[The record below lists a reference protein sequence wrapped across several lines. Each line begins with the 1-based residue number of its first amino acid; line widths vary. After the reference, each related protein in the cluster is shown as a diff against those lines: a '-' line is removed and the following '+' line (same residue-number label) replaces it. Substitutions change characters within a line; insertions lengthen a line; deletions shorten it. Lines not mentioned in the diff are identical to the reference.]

1 MEEAET
7 ETQNATPACSPDW
20 HFRARATPAAIID
33 KHNGRAKQR
42 KKKKKKSPAGAIP
55 IAVARSPPTSSP
67 SLPLPPPPPLSIMHG
82 NTTVILSSLLLSL
95 ASFAFSYNSGIY
107 PVVRASL
114 SRPATDPSL
123 LTDDAFQ
130 LSHLLVSVLSAA
142 LAAPALC
149 DRLGRRITMLL
160 AAVLLTLAGA
170 IQSSSDGI
178 VHYFVGRITNAIAGG
193 TMWVAVFLYEVE
205 VVPKKWRGAAICLQ
219 VGRIGVGIRIG
230 PACWQVMS
238 NEHAE
243 LIVARSYGG
252 GGAILCVGVYLI
264 PSSPRWLLSRG
275 RDQAALIVLAK
286 LRADGDPG
294 APDVVDEYDGVK
306 RMVNPDRQERAQWA
320 DLLHG
325 TNLRRLVLA
334 TLLHVFAGLAFVEGI
349 QAWVAE
355 LGVAGGQVPSAG
367 GGTVVWAI
375 AAVFMYA
382 VPAMSVVVVDK
393 IGRRALIVGGTC
405 VMGKCGE

>member
-1 MEEAET
+1 
-7 ETQNATPACSPDW
+7 
-20 HFRARATPAAIID
+20 
-33 KHNGRAKQR
+33 
-42 KKKKKKSPAGAIP
+42 
-55 IAVARSPPTSSP
+55 
-67 SLPLPPPPPLSIMHG
+67 
-82 NTTVILSSLLLSL
+82 
-95 ASFAFSYNSGIY
+95 
-107 PVVRASL
+107 
-114 SRPATDPSL
+114 
-123 LTDDAFQ
+123 
-130 LSHLLVSVLSAA
+130 
-142 LAAPALC
+142 
-149 DRLGRRITMLL
+149 
-160 AAVLLTLAGA
+160 
-170 IQSSSDGI
+170 
-178 VHYFVGRITNAIAGG
+178 
-193 TMWVAVFLYEVE
+193 
-205 VVPKKWRGAAICLQ
+205 
-219 VGRIGVGIRIG
+219 
-230 PACWQVMS
+230 MS

-252 GGAILCVGVYLI
+252 GGESRFHISRPFRRLAGLAV
-264 PSSPRWLLSRG
+264 RWLLSRG

-382 VPAMSVVVVDK
+382 VPAVSVVVVDK

-405 VMGKCGE
+405 VM